1 MVKFHREK
9 LREKNEFTSNIF
21 HNNYNVLSS
30 NDAAST
36 SSNESPFEYANVS
49 FDKSMYELPTLFGWI
64 I

>member
-36 SSNESPFEYANVS
+36 SGNESSFENVNIS
-49 FDKSMYELPTLFGWI
+49 LDKSMYDQPMSFMD
-64 I
+64 